1 MNENFKN
8 ISSQKHL
15 LSELA
20 NPKSKY
26 RTSILKKAQPELVL
40 AICES
45 VYNLLEGK
53 LPLDKEKKD
62 SLLKYKHILRK
73 LVQKNNLKYKKKIL
87 VQSGG
92 FLSII
97 LPTVLGLIS
106 SIFD

>member
-26 RTSILKKAQPELVL
+26 RTSILKKAQPQLVL

-45 VYNLLEGK
+45 VYNILEGK
-53 LPLDKEKKD
+53 LPLDKEKKE
-62 SLLKYKHILRK
+62 SLMKYKHILRK
-73 LVQKNNLKYKKKIL
+73 LVQKNNLKYKKKNT
-87 VQSGG
+87 G
-92 FLSII
+92 
-97 LPTVLGLIS
+97 TKRW
-106 SIFD
+106 IFKYYPANCFRINLNYF

>member
-1 MNENFKN
+1 MFRYIFICFNKKFCTIINDNFKN

-73 LVQKNNLKYKKKIL
+73 LVQKNNLKYKKIYWYK
-87 VQSGG
+87 VVD
-92 FLSII
+92 F
-97 LPTVLGLIS
+97 
-106 SIFD
+106 

>member
-26 RTSILKKAQPELVL
+26 RTSILKKAQPQLVL

-45 VYNLLEGK
+45 VYNILEGK
-53 LPLDKEKKD
+53 LPLDKEKKE
-62 SLLKYKHILRK
+62 SLIHGKVFFTRK
-73 LVQKNNLKYKKKIL
+73 VKVICFVAL
-87 VQSGG
+87 
-92 FLSII
+92 
-97 LPTVLGLIS
+97 
-106 SIFD
+106 